1 MKKFNREASRAP
13 KLTAAQAAKQNN
25 MTDEQINSSDILKF
39 DEAFFDKVALLG
51 NWPPAKKQLTVKI
64 DEDVLTWL
72 RSMGK
77 GYQTR
82 INHILRIAMEH
93 QKPRVEKHQNAASP
107 N

>member
-1 MKKFNREASRAP
+1 MKKFNLEASNAP
-13 KLTAAQAAKQNN
+13 KLTAAQAAKLNN
-25 MTDEQINSSDILKF
+25 MTDGQIDYSDIPEL
-39 DEAFFDKVALLG
+39 DEAFFTKVAFLE

-77 GYQTR
+77 GYQTK

-93 QKPRVEKHQNAASP
+93 QKPRVEKH
-107 N
+107 